1 LIAGAVPAIFDGT
14 QGSAKKSLKIEGIQL
29 LLFEYIVG
37 NIIKPP
43 INLVRHVT
51 GYFIEALSIRCLFSF
66 AFAYIIAIS
75 VPMCQAV
82 SDFKL
87 P

>member
-1 LIAGAVPAIFDGT
+1 MLRAT
-14 QGSAKKSLKIEGIQL
+14 SLG
-29 LLFEYIVG
+29 LFPYV
-37 NIIKPP
+37 
-43 INLVRHVT
+43 
-51 GYFIEALSIRCLFSF
+51 ASFSF